1 MTGTE
6 EEKGDILLEAGRTYD
21 VFVEF
26 MNVRGPADGD
36 EDETLL
42 PGGPGVRLGGAE
54 ILNPA
59 GALAEAEQV
68 AKDADV
74 AIVVIGLNGDWESEG
89 YDRKTLALP
98 GLTDELVRRV
108 AKANPNTVV
117 VCQSVRLEFLSPKP
131 SRLTSRAL

>member
-6 EEKGDILLEAGRTYD
+6 EERGQVHLEAGRTYD
-21 VFVEF
+21 VYVEF

-36 EDETLL
+36 EDESLL

-54 ILNPA
+54 VLDPE
-59 GALAEAEQV
+59 GALADAEQV
-68 AKDADV
+68 AKAAEV
-74 AIVVIGLNGDWESEG
+74 AIVVVGLNGDWESEG

-108 AKANPNTVV
+108 VKANPKTIV
-117 VCQSVRLEFLSPKP
+117 VCQSVRIPVVLNSWLV
-131 SRLTSRAL
+131 